1 MAPSRKLRES
11 KQALSKMSFYLI
23 IPLPVICTWPFYLI
37 ILTESRGF
45 VIPAAYHL
53 QLLEH
58 SSQHQADRTPP
69 PFGPFV
75 SFLSKYDQ
83 RSSLPA

>member
-11 KQALSKMSFYLI
+11 KQALSKMS
-23 IPLPVICTWPFYLI
+23 FYLI